1 MKDKEEKEEA
11 PVADEE
17 KPQVIFL
24 LGGPGSGI
32 SVPLC
37 LSFRRKGNRVEY
49 PEEGAGLD
57 PHQCRRLPA

>member
-11 PVADEE
+11 PVVDEE

-32 SVPLC
+32 SLPGS
-37 LSFRRKGNRVEY
+37 LSFRRKGNCVEY
-49 PEEGAGLD
+49 SEEGAGLD
-57 PHQCRRLPA
+57 PH